1 MNHEGYTCPHYLLSR
16 PSFSSACDVFSWG
29 VVVCELITG
38 NISCNESQHYLMY
51 KMNKTSS
58 LEDDADACVDWG
70 CGRSLRK
77 MAELALKCMRFA
89 PDRRPSIGRIVKE
102 VQMIINDERQVNRS
116 IDIEVSPRSKSR
128 QRCCFCG
135 EVSKKFVNCCGS
147 KKHTHCQ
154 NCLQS
159 GLERNINRCRY
170 GGLRCLKDG
179 CDSKR
184 FEDEVVAPLVS
195 PDIWDAYTSQRS
207 SNLLQMMG
215 KTLMSHTEERF
226 QQMQDL
232 LMQVT
237 TNGLLV
243 PKLFILV
250 EANSGNHW
258 HPKEWAKNAA
268 SVKLYLYF
276 VCSHSLQPVSDKCR
290 IKIRY
295 RRDWMKAIAPAL
307 NLSLDLIQLTMNIFT
322 GRELHL
328 DFVKIKEMD
337 EWAKELL
344 TPSERDRME
353 EVSRMSPS
361 KSRNDMSSELQ
372 VLVGD
377 SLSRVAEK
385 AAAQNIKWQSE
396 LVPVYDYEKK
406 EPTFVMKKYA
416 QDSRYQREND
426 IFYTP

>member
-179 CDSKR
+179 CGLKSTQR
-184 FEDEVVAPLVS
+184 ITSVAVSTQLRWIRLLGTEICMPLVQ
-195 PDIWDAYTSQRS
+195 Y
-207 SNLLQMMG
+207 
-215 KTLMSHTEERF
+215 K
-226 QQMQDL
+226 
-232 LMQVT
+232 
-237 TNGLLV
+237 
-243 PKLFILV
+243 
-250 EANSGNHW
+250 SGDSF
-258 HPKEWAKNAA
+258 E
-268 SVKLYLYF
+268 VDELRTF
-276 VCSHSLQPVSDKCR
+276 VGSK
-290 IKIRY
+290 K
-295 RRDWMKAIAPAL
+295 
-307 NLSLDLIQLTMNIFT
+307 
-322 GRELHL
+322 RETW
-328 DFVKIKEMD
+328 VIS
-337 EWAKELL
+337 A
-344 TPSERDRME
+344 
-353 EVSRMSPS
+353 
-361 KSRNDMSSELQ
+361 KSRNTGKIVCVKVGRRNKKNLQELIDA
-372 VLVGD
+372 VLVLNPIKIFTD
-377 SLSRVAEK
+377 RLPMYRTIIPNSIHSVKRYATNRLERFHLTLRTHLKRLSRRTICYSKSEEILACLM
-385 AAAQNIKWQSE
+385 NIYIQ
-396 LVPVYDYEKK
+396 
-406 EPTFVMKKYA
+406 
-416 QDSRYQREND
+416 
-426 IFYTP
+426 